1 MCQHWFH
8 GFDVHKRQQF
18 IIDELKALSS
28 KRLQYGFHWFDTH
41 RVTICRLISMRE
53 IDVGDRYGRLDI
65 NEISI
70 GIPIWETIYR
80 YVIHYIDMDILD
92 IDMGYGLMM

>member
-1 MCQHWFH
+1 
-8 GFDVHKRQQF
+8 
-18 IIDELKALSS
+18 
-28 KRLQYGFHWFDTH
+28 
-41 RVTICRLISMRE
+41 MRE